1 MKKYRRAL
9 KMTLNNPNRFVTIF
23 KNECEKNDLID
34 FCNRYGIKWST
45 GATVD
50 NENLSYVTNCIY
62 FTYNRDTTKYTITR
76 GSVKYLGKGIH
87 NELDRENIVPCTL
100 GSLILAIEGKCQTI
114 PLETPEKP
122 QEPSK
127 GEELTNTTR
136 YTTTSGKQL
145 LDVMRDDLLT
155 HEEYVGG
162 LKFNCYK
169 YITRYKQ
176 KNGVADLEKAK
187 VYLDELIKITK
198 DE

>member
-1 MKKYRRAL
+1 
-9 KMTLNNPNRFVTIF
+9 MTLNNPQRFVTIF
-23 KNECEKNDLID
+23 KNEFEKNDLID
-34 FCNRYGIKWST
+34 FCNRYGIKWCHGGKVASKT
-45 GATVD
+45 
-50 NENLSYVTNCIY
+50 LSYVNNCIY
-62 FTYNRDTTKYTITR
+62 FKYNQDISKHTTTH
-76 GSVKYLGKGIH
+76 GSVEYLGTGIN

-100 GSLILAIEGKCQTI
+100 DSLILAIEGECQTI
-114 PLETPEKP
+114 PLETPETP